1 MGHQQGCAGAMAAG
15 RAAFGDIPRRAGE
28 DTFGVAC
35 NGDEEGNFDYI
46 AGVEVTD
53 FSDLPA
59 DLCRMRIG
67 PQKYVVFSHHGH
79 ISTIRSTVKTIW
91 TKWLPESGN
100 EVADAPSFE
109 RFGKEFDAQTGMGG
123 FEIWMPIKA

>member
-53 FSDLPA
+53 WGLAISRPGCPEKKATFNK
-59 DLCRMRIG
+59 IG
-67 PQKYVVFSHHGH
+67 LGKVRPRCPRLTNAAEKRFLG
-79 ISTIRSTVKTIW
+79 IS
-91 TKWLPESGN
+91 
-100 EVADAPSFE
+100 
-109 RFGKEFDAQTGMGG
+109 AQH
-123 FEIWMPIKA
+123 